1 MKTLR
6 NISKL
11 LKVAIVASTFISTT
25 ILVSGA
31 VQAEEY
37 PTKPVKLMVGWSA
50 GGSTDVYA
58 RSLASFVN
66 DYLGMPMVV
75 VNKPGASGMI
85 AGKAAMAARPD
96 GYTLYVQS
104 GGTFVTRMRI
114 DGEKS
119 LVSAYDDF
127 QPLGS
132 IGKVVTGLI
141 VPIDSPFQTAAD
153 LVEFAKANPGKLR
166 WANPGRGSLHTLS
179 GRIFLK
185 GNDIQAQDVPFKG
198 GSKARNAVAGKQV
211 DFGFMGIS
219 LLAGFG
225 EKLRALGVTDGQRDA
240 IYVDVPTFG
249 EQGLPQMAISSPLII
264 WGQKDLPAP
273 IVAKLT
279 KAIAEAAQSKG
290 YNKMVRKTGVAGFYS
305 TPEESL
311 VMVKELDEIVT
322 PVVNEF
328 FHN

>member
-1 MKTLR
+1 MK
-6 NISKL
+6 NIINRLMKSMT
-11 LKVAIVASTFISTT
+11 IVLAASAFIWA
-25 ILVSGA
+25 GNA
-31 VQAEEY
+31 QAEEY
-37 PTKPVKLMVGWSA
+37 PNKPVKLMVGWSA

-85 AGKAAMAARPD
+85 AGKAALAAPHD

-114 DGEKS
+114 AGKKS

-141 VPIDSPFQTAAD
+141 VPMDSPFKSAAE
-153 LVEFAKANPGKLR
+153 LVKFAKANPGKLR

-179 GRIFLK
+179 GMIFLK
-185 GNDIQAQDVPFKG
+185 GNDITAQGVPFKG
-198 GSKARNAVAGKQV
+198 GSKTRNAVAGKQV
-211 DFGFMGIS
+211 DFAFMGIS

-225 EKLRALGVTDGQRDA
+225 EKIKALGVTDNERDA
-240 IYVDVPTFG
+240 IYKKVPTFG
-249 EQGLPQMAISSPLII
+249 EQGLPQMGISSPLII
-264 WGQKDLPAP
+264 WGQKDLPAD
-273 IVAKLT
+273 IVSKLVE
-279 KAIAEAAQSKG
+279 AIAAAAKSKG
-290 YNKMVRKTGVAGFYS
+290 YNKMVKKTGVAGVYS
-305 TPEESL
+305 TPEEAL
-311 VMVKELDEIVT
+311 AMVKELDNTVT
-322 PVVNEF
+322 PIIKELF
-328 FHN
+328 QK